1 MRKEA
6 DLQLGRVTCLTRDL
20 TVFVDDYI
28 LCEDPV
34 ADYLTRFSGLK
45 HEDLELR
52 LSKHFLVPLKEAYAR
67 LRTLVDRGCIF
78 VGHGRAAG
86 GNVRPSGQGL
96 PHHQHLRAA

>member
-52 LSKHFLVPLKEAYAR
+52 LSKHYLVPLKEAYSR

-78 VGHGRAAG
+78 VGHGREFCGVAAT
-86 GNVRPSGQGL
+86 
-96 PHHQHLRAA
+96 